1 MIGRPSITLRTRN
14 LSVASSAFKSND
26 KSASKE
32 AHEVRKIDD
41 EPHKSNSFKR
51 NSIKYLKVAIS
62 IGGYALI
69 FSISTLIALQTFF
82 HKQQQQQLNNN
93 NNNTNIYINN
103 NNNNN
108 NFEND
113 NNFKIVYITTVIII
127 GCGIGLSLIE
137 ASSRKIEYN
146 FYESEKKR
154 EVWEYDNYVEGEQ
167 REMVELYSLK
177 GMEENDAKKV
187 VELLSKY
194 KDLFVDIMMTEE
206 LNLLPVELLLSPI
219 HTAIST
225 FFSFIA
231 FGMAPLLPFYFC
243 TYYYYQIYQIAI
255 NRNLLLSILIFIVEV
270 LLFLIGSF
278 KSKYYT
284 GDWWIEGF
292 ISSITGIVS
301 IIVSFFL
308 GEAMYSMFS

>member
-69 FSISTLIALQTFF
+69 FSISTLMALQTFF
-82 HKQQQQQLNNN
+82 NKHQQQHN
-93 NNNTNIYINN
+93 NNNTNIYIDNN
-103 NNNNN
+103 L
-108 NFEND
+108 END
-113 NNFKIVYITTVIII
+113 NNYKIVYITTVIII

-231 FGMAPLLPFYFC
+231 FGMAPLLPFYIC

-301 IIVSFFL
+301 IIVSYFL
-308 GEAMYSMFS
+308 GEAMYSMLS

>member
-82 HKQQQQQLNNN
+82 NKHHQQQNN
-93 NNNTNIYINN
+93 NNNTNIYIDNN
-103 NNNNN
+103 L
-108 NFEND
+108 END
-113 NNFKIVYITTVIII
+113 NNYKIVYITTVIII

-231 FGMAPLLPFYFC
+231 FGMAPLLPFYIC

-284 GDWWIEGF
+284 GDWWIEGL

-301 IIVSFFL
+301 IIVSYFL
-308 GEAMYSMFS
+308 GEAMYSMLS

>member
-14 LSVASSAFKSND
+14 LSVATNAFKANDSN
-26 KSASKE
+26 KSKE
-32 AHEVRKIDD
+32 AHEIRKIDD
-41 EPHKSNSFKR
+41 EPHKSNSFKK

-69 FSISTLIALQTFF
+69 FSISTLIALISFF
-82 HKQQQQQLNNN
+82 DRQQKQQNVDMNN
-93 NNNTNIYINN
+93 INL
-103 NNNNN
+103 
-108 NFEND
+108 END
-113 NNFKIVYITTVIII
+113 SNFKIVYITTVIII

-177 GMEENDAKKV
+177 GMEENDAIKV

-206 LNLLPVELLLSPI
+206 LNLLPVELLLSPV

-225 FFSFIA
+225 FFSFIV
-231 FGMAPLLPFYFC
+231 FGMAPLLPFYIC
-243 TYYYYQIYQIAI
+243 TYYYYQIYQINI
-255 NRNLLLSILIFIVEV
+255 NRNLLLSLLIVIVEL
-270 LLFLIGSF
+270 LLFIIGSF

-284 GDWWIEGF
+284 GDWRVEGF

-308 GEAMYSMFS
+308 GEALYSMLS